1 MPRIAML
8 LSGCGNMD
16 GSEIHES
23 VSAII
28 AIDQKGWESVYTSP
42 NIQQTRTVSFLDGT
56 AIHPRNVLQESAR
69 IARGK
74 VKELNLELLDEI
86 DAILI
91 PGGLGAVT
99 TLCNFALKGASCIAL
114 PEVKHFLKSAH
125 KRRIPIAAM
134 CIAPV
139 LVARCIPGI
148 TITIGTDPD
157 TAEKIIEMGC
167 RHVDCRA
174 EKAVIDVKNLIVS
187 TPGYMNATGPAQ
199 VLKGAICLVD
209 LLEELIPVK

>member
-28 AIDQKGWESVYTSP
+28 AIDQKGWESVFTAP
-42 NIQQTRTVSFLDGT
+42 DIQQVRTVSFINEIT
-56 AIHPRNVLQESAR
+56 IPPRNALQESAR
-69 IARGK
+69 IARGEIQ
-74 VKELNLELLDEI
+74 ELSLELLNDI

-91 PGGLGAVT
+91 PGGLGAAT
-99 TLCNFALKGASCIAL
+99 TLCDFALKGSSCFAL
-114 PEVKHFLKSAH
+114 PEVELFLRSAH
-125 KRRIPIAAM
+125 KRKIPIAAM

-148 TITIGTDPD
+148 TVTIGTDPE
-157 TAEKIIEMGC
+157 TAGKIIEMGC
-167 RHVDCRA
+167 SHVDCLP
-174 EKAVIDVKNLIVS
+174 EKAVKDVKNKIVT
-187 TPGYMNATGPAQ
+187 TPGYMNAKGPAQ
-199 VLKGAICLVD
+199 VLKGAISLVD
-209 LLEELIPVK
+209 LLEELIPVE